1 MRVFDLLRSLV
12 GRPVVPARPRCRL
25 TEEEAIEIARQAL
38 ERDTPLYVQDV
49 VQTEKG
55 VEWLIG
61 TATIGSG
68 VAIRLSDESGKVV
81 DCRRWG
87 IR

>member
-12 GRPVVPARPRCRL
+12 GRPAAPPRPRCRL
-25 TEEEAIEIARQAL
+25 TEGEAIEIARQAL
-38 ERDTPLYVQDV
+38 DRDTPLYVQDI

-68 VAIRLSDESGKVV
+68 VAIRLSDESGNIV